1 MKKIYALITLM
12 MLLTLSSWALAT
24 TNDKNLFD
32 RDSASADGQRFQ
44 HRGERG
50 GDRGRRG
57 ARWHQVAE
65 QLGLTEAQKAQLQ
78 QLRKDHH
85 NSVKPAAQELRAR
98 QKDLRDSIEGS
109 STYDEAATAQKM
121 RDMADLKAKV
131 VGEKFKMR
139 QSMMAVLTPEQRVKF
154 EQMKAEAKARRAE
167 RHNKFRG
174 I

>member
-1 MKKIYALITLM
+1 MKKVYALITLT
-12 MLLTLSSWALAT
+12 MLLTLSSGALAT

-32 RDSASADGQRFQ
+32 RDSANVEGQGRQ
-44 HRGERG
+44 HRGDQG
-50 GDRGRRG
+50 GDQGRRG
-57 ARWHQVAE
+57 AHWHQVAD
-65 QLGLTEAQKAQLQ
+65 QLGLTEAQKTQLQ

-85 NSVKPAAQELRAR
+85 ANVKPAAQELRAR
-98 QKDLRDSIEGS
+98 QRDLRDSVESS

-154 EQMKAEAKARRAE
+154 EQLKADAKARRAE
-167 RHNKFRG
+167 RHNRFRG